1 MLDTILPA
9 RLIRALDNSL
19 RGQKM
24 KRLLMWTICSI
35 LLSCSN
41 TAKIVEPKLI
51 IEVRT
56 AIGTDVLFDKDHI
69 YLRVF
74 DNGQVE
80 YWDKTE
86 DKNNLTHHESQLSAS
101 QLKSFIEFLDDT
113 KVKELSGMY
122 PAYPP
127 QINFGVMLSIFINRG
142 GKNQEVGT
150 HFYKLPLGRRGDNK
164 SPQALVDLICRIESL
179 RQDSQHWITP
189 EGYCSK

>member
-1 MLDTILPA
+1 MVPQMSPTRSIA
-9 RLIRALDNSL
+9 ALDNSL
-19 RGQKM
+19 RGKKV
-24 KRLLMWTICSI
+24 KRLLAWAICSMV
-35 LLSCSN
+35 LFCSIA
-41 TAKIVEPKLI
+41 AKAKEPNLIV
-51 IEVRT
+51 EVRT
-56 AIGTDVLFDKDHI
+56 AIGTQILFDKDHI

-80 YWDKTE
+80 YWDKKD
-86 DKNNLTHHESQLSAS
+86 DKSNFTHHELQLSPS
-101 QLKSFIEFLDDT
+101 QLKSFIEFLDDM

-127 QINFGVMLSIFINRG
+127 QINFGVMLGIFINRSQ
-142 GKNQEVGT
+142 KTQEVGT

-179 RQDSQHWITP
+179 REDARHWITP